1 MYMKDGRV
9 SEVQVQPYRDG
20 ALLATWLF
28 REDANVEE

>member
-1 MYMKDGRV
+1 MKDGRV
-9 SEVQVQPYRDG
+9 SEVLQVQPYRDG